1 MARRSWTAAWGASSS
16 RARGFRPVID
26 RLRRPLADAFFIVL
40 AAIAMGTFVG
50 AANFPDYGPLVAL
63 DVGTVIIGVS
73 LVAGVALGLRIPDE
87 EPQAVVLHAFASGL
101 GAIVIVMVPAFAPLL
116 AGVIP
121 SLDVLGSSGSARLA
135 FLFTALFIV
144 PIHVVGSV
152 IGYA

>member
-1 MARRSWTAAWGASSS
+1 M
-16 RARGFRPVID
+16 IE
-26 RLRRPLADAFFIVL
+26 RLRRTLADAFFIVL
-40 AAIAMGTFVG
+40 AAIAMGTFVS
-50 AANFPDYGPLVAL
+50 AANFTDYGPLVAL

-73 LVAGVALGLRIPDE
+73 LVAGVALGLRIPEE

-101 GAIVIVMVPAFAPLL
+101 GAIAIVMVTIFAPIL

-121 SLDVLGSSGSARLA
+121 SLEVLGSSGSARLA

-152 IGYA
+152 IGYALSDLLAPSRFGGGRDTAGR